1 MNKMLLS
8 TFIVKT
14 NKWWKWLYSFL
25 PVDEKIMTTLFLLW
39 ILSINDVLILSLF
52 LAMYFTI
59 LGKIF
64 WPSILII
71 FYYLVNPI
79 QDGLFRNCSRM
90 GGVFLPTPSLKS
102 VAHILQWWNLAQLY
116 LTKER
121 PKKCINHVK
130 QPWVLL
136 ASTFF
141 HKKSANFATSRNTG
155 IDWSLIYKL

>member
-116 LTKER
+116 LTQR
-121 PKKCINHVK
+121 RSKKYMNHVTHPLSSAGISIFSPEISK
-130 QPWVLL
+130 
-136 ASTFF
+136 FCYI
-141 HKKSANFATSRNTG
+141 KKYRYRLEFD
-155 IDWSLIYKL
+155 I